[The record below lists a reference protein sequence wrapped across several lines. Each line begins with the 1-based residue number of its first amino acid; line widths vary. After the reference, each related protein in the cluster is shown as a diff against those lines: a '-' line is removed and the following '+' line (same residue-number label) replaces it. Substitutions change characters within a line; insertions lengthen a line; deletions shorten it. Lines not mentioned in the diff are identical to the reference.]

1 MEEVEKRLIELI
13 EREER
18 AKRESLLRRQENLF
32 KKILERSEVILIT
45 GRRGAGK
52 TALGYYILEQSP
64 NPYVFGLPEGAWQ
77 YLPESITPLKS
88 LENLPEKATIFI
100 DEAALWFYSRSSSQ
114 KLNKYISQL
123 VTEARHQEQLLIFA
137 THTLRKLD
145 IGVVMDA
152 DAIFFK
158 EPSFLHSK
166 FERSEIREITREVMR
181 HFSRL
186 KDDRRKYTYV
196 LSHDYEGFIKTPLPS
211 FWCEELSKV
220 QINIELSPPAP
231 DLSRRLGWLENVLKK
246 PLERRHPEVNIDINL
261 CEDGDGFIVKGTIK
275 DFYKAQ
281 FAKPTISISGNIHE
295 IEEVKERFS
304 YTLKSS
310 KITDLEDIVRNLL
323 REQPVFH
330 SYLKKI
336 VDYEEEHEDDE
347 QLRTVGWCY
356 DDIKEVPWFELY
368 KLFNLGVLRRVY
380 TSRNYKGYLLADREV
395 VKQVLSEER

>member
-1 MEEVEKRLIELI
+1 MEQDEERLMELI
-13 EREER
+13 ERIEEF
-18 AKRESLLRRQENLF
+18 EDEGLLIGGEDVL

-64 NPYVFGLPEGAWQ
+64 NPYVFGLPEEAWQ

-186 KDDRRKYTYV
+186 KDDHCKYTYV

-220 QINIELSPPAP
+220 SVSVSSSDSLTVRSSEATHSCNS
-231 DLSRRLGWLENVLKK
+231 WLRCDFCNWPMTEY
-246 PLERRHPEVNIDINL
+246 IT
-261 CEDGDGFIVKGTIK
+261 VKGRKICERCV
-275 DFYKAQ
+275 DFFKR
-281 FAKPTISISGNIHE
+281 
-295 IEEVKERFS
+295 EEGDNWLRALEEA
-304 YTLKSS
+304 LK
-310 KITDLEDIVRNLL
+310 
-323 REQPVFH
+323 
-330 SYLKKI
+330 
-336 VDYEEEHEDDE
+336 
-347 QLRTVGWCY
+347 
-356 DDIKEVPWFELY
+356 
-368 KLFNLGVLRRVY
+368 
-380 TSRNYKGYLLADREV
+380 
-395 VKQVLSEER
+395 

>member
-1 MEEVEKRLIELI
+1 MEKRLIELI

-18 AKRESLLRRQENLF
+18 AKRESLLRRQEILF

-152 DAIFFK
+152 DTIFFK

-166 FERSEIREITREVMR
+166 FERSEIREITEEVMKQ
-181 HFSRL
+181 FSRL
-186 KDDRRKYTYV
+186 KEDRRKYTYV

-211 FWCEELSKV
+211 FWCDELSKARIGSEGAFEGREASV
-220 QINIELSPPAP
+220 EARDEIVAGSAKKILEERPEYIEYFERMLEWHNKNKDSKFYHLGFEWCDVRVPPQILNKLFLRGVL
-231 DLSRRLGWLENVLKK
+231 DLVYNT
-246 PLERRHPEVNIDINL
+246 RRH
-261 CEDGDGFIVKGTIK
+261 
-275 DFYKAQ
+275 
-281 FAKPTISISGNIHE
+281 
-295 IEEVKERFS
+295 
-304 YTLKSS
+304 
-310 KITDLEDIVRNLL
+310 
-323 REQPVFH
+323 
-330 SYLKKI
+330 
-336 VDYEEEHEDDE
+336 
-347 QLRTVGWCY
+347 
-356 DDIKEVPWFELY
+356 
-368 KLFNLGVLRRVY
+368 
-380 TSRNYKGYLLADREV
+380 KGYLLRNPEEVREIV
-395 VKQVLSEER
+395 EKKKR